1 MDTTPSPREAIR
13 VAAAASDRFLRPA
26 DLDVSASAFPQAE
39 HAGAIDRIVPGV
51 YLGPQWP
58 RQRLTEAAAW
68 TLRHPNVVACLIT
81 AAAYHEL
88 TDAFE
93 RGTWLLVPHGSSPP
107 RSRTSGVHVV
117 QVAPWLIAPEEDG
130 ENGIVRVNAHGVTV
144 RVTGPDRTVLDLW
157 RYPRLISAEHAL
169 VALRRRVSTRGFNVP
184 AFARL
189 ARRLGAWSKVEQV
202 LQGMMVR

>member
-1 MDTTPSPREAIR
+1 MVGPSPREAIR
-13 VAAAASDRFLRPA
+13 VAAASSDRLLRAA
-26 DLDVSASAFPQAE
+26 DLDVPAYALAQAE
-39 HAGAIDRIVPGV
+39 RAGLIERIVPGI
-51 YLGPQWP
+51 YLGPEWP

-68 TLRHPNVVACLIT
+68 TLRHPDAVAGLIT
-81 AAAYHEL
+81 AAVYHEL

-93 RGTWLLVPHGSSPP
+93 RGTWLLVPHGTSPP
-107 RSRTSGVHVV
+107 RSHTSGVHVV
-117 QVAPWLIAPEEDG
+117 QVAPWMVDPADDTA
-130 ENGIVRVNAHGVTV
+130 NGILSVSAHGVTV

-169 VALRRRVSTRGFNVP
+169 VGLRRRVSTPGFNVP

-189 ARRLGAWSKVEQV
+189 ARRLGAWSKVEPV